1 MREGVDFGGG
11 GIYYSGSRVP
21 LVFEGEDVGAEAL
34 FLVLGIV
41 LIVWGGEMS
50 RMAWVRGW
58 LQGWL
63 LGMVFLLAGCERG
76 VGESIRMGGGI
87 VSGAGSADGM
97 AWGGGFGIWDGDWSG
112 GVGLC
117 SGEG

>member
-41 LIVWGGEMS
+41 LIETTNTVPIF
-50 RMAWVRGW
+50 
-58 LQGWL
+58 LPNL
-63 LGMVFLLAGCERG
+63 LRQMHHQLPKSQLSSDLKDLNFDGYVDLRLTAELAYLWNHEHQCYEKA
-76 VGESIRMGGGI
+76 VAILSK
-87 VSGAGSADGM
+87 SS
-97 AWGGGFGIWDGDWSG
+97 
-112 GVGLC
+112 
-117 SGEG
+117 